1 MNATFSRPMKTGGE
15 GMTSSKSKS
24 GNKYKGS
31 VKNKKSKEVSA
42 PRPNFTNSGNA
53 RYQFRKIDDS
63 FHLKLKHILG
73 GVSLISLLAA
83 FEVFSIPAANGIVDI
98 LALSNFMAGMTW
110 FFVAVMSGGI
120 AVILDEEET

>member
-1 MNATFSRPMKTGGE
+1 MA
-15 GMTSSKSKS
+15 SSKTKKS
-24 GNKYKGS
+24 NKNKGS
-31 VKNKKSKEVSA
+31 VKKRRTKQVAAQK
-42 PRPNFTNSGNA
+42 PNFTNPGNA
-53 RYQFRKIDDS
+53 RYPFRKIDDR

-83 FEVFSIPAANGIVDI
+83 FEVFSIPAANGIIDI